1 MNAVLNWI
9 NDNKVPEGVVMA
21 YGYLV
26 AFFDVLGFE
35 QKLSSIGLA
44 EMLARYEALIDI
56 VNYRKDQVK
65 LVFDERSFKE
75 APYWNNDGDVSVF
88 NKIHGAYAS
97 DSILLWAESA
107 WPAARGKSLGACRK
121 LAADAA
127 NGWQYLPI
135 PCDNFLDVCNDL
147 ICHSLEVVLPL
158 RGGISMGEAVLDQE
172 KNIFLGQPIVEAARL
187 EKGQRFIG
195 ASFCNSAMNQTIPK
209 RFSFQFDQHIKNDY
223 KGKWGGIVLDWPR
236 HWRRT
241 RSADLVS
248 VIKGINVD
256 NQFSDIYENTLDFI
270 AHSQK
275 NAGQF
280 ESIAETSIRSAYDAF
295 AWSNEKL
302 SISARAVR
310 RVIVDN

>member
-1 MNAVLNWI
+1 
-9 NDNKVPEGVVMA
+9 MA

-26 AFFDVLGFE
+26 ALFDILGFE

-65 LVFDERSFKE
+65 LVFEDRGFTE

-88 NKIHGAYAS
+88 NKTHGAYAS
-97 DSILLWAESA
+97 DSILLWAEST
-107 WPAARGKSLGACRK
+107 WPAARGKSIDACKK
-121 LAADAA
+121 LATDAA
-127 NGWQYLPI
+127 NGWEYLPI

-147 ICHSLEVVLPL
+147 ICRSLEVGLPL

-195 ASFCNSAMNQTIPK
+195 ASFCKSAMNQTIPK
-209 RFSFQFDQHIKNDY
+209 RFSFQFDRHIKNDY
-223 KGKWGGIVLDWPR
+223 KGNWGGVVLDWPR

-241 RSADLVS
+241 RSVDLVN
-248 VIKGINVD
+248 VIKGMDAD
-256 NQFSDIYENTLDFI
+256 NQFSDIYKNTLDFI
-270 AHSQK
+270 SHSQK
-275 NAGQF
+275 FAGQS
-280 ESIAETSIRSAYDAF
+280 ESIEETSIRSAYDAF

-302 SISARAVR
+302 SVRARAVR
-310 RVIVDN
+310 RVIIDNNG